1 MFSTRNQQQRRKGT
15 VVVAAALSL
24 VAILSFVALSLDGGM
39 LMDARRKVQA
49 IADSAALSAACEIY
63 VNWFT
68 TGGLDDKNG
77 SAAALAQQVCADSGF
92 VNGQNGV
99 TVTVNIPPQ
108 SGLFMG
114 VPGHV
119 EVIIRGSRPRA
130 FSKIFS
136 SNADIPIG
144 ARAVARGMRSTVN
157 NGILVLNPTQS
168 GSFSNGGG
176 ANVSVT
182 GSAPVIVDS
191 TNASAMIAN
200 GGGAVSAPQF
210 NVTGYP
216 GVSTPGG
223 GSFTGPIIPN
233 SQPTPDP
240 LRFIPPPDPTAM
252 GMTVQSTKKVQIT
265 SANTVTLNPGV
276 YTGGISASGKG
287 SVVLNPGIYYMDG
300 GGFSFT
306 GQGSLTAIGVMIY
319 NAPQS
324 NSDTIN
330 LQGSG
335 SITMSPPTSGPY
347 QGLSIFQA
355 RAPSIQPTVNI
366 TGNGTAPLSIT
377 GTFYVPSGPLK
388 VTGNGTQDTI
398 GSQYI
403 SDTLTLGGN
412 GSFNVNWNPAII
424 PGIRSIYLVE

>member
-1 MFSTRNQQQRRKGT
+1 MLSTRIQRQRREGT
-15 VVVAAALSL
+15 VVVAAAFSVITL
-24 VAILSFVALSLDGGM
+24 LSFVALSLDGGM
-39 LMDARRKVQA
+39 LLDARRQVQA
-49 IADSAALSAACEIY
+49 TADSAALSAACEIY

-77 SAAALAQQVCADSGF
+77 TAAALARQVCADSGF
-92 VNGQNGV
+92 TDGVNGT

-108 SGLFMG
+108 SGLFVG

-119 EVIIRGSRPRA
+119 EVIIKANRPRS
-130 FSKIFS
+130 FSTIFG
-136 SNADIPIG
+136 SNANIPIG
-144 ARAVARGMRSTVN
+144 ARAVARGMRSSVN
-157 NGILVLNPTQS
+157 NGILVLNPVLS

-176 ANVSVT
+176 AAVSVT

-191 TNASAMIAN
+191 TNGSAMVAN
-200 GGGAVSAPQF
+200 GGGAVAAPQF

-216 GVSTPGG
+216 GFSTPGG
-223 GSFTGPIIPN
+223 GSFTGPIN
-233 SQPTPDP
+233 SGVAPTPDP
-240 LRFIPPPDPTAM
+240 LRFIPPPDPLN
-252 GMTVQSTKKVQIT
+252 MTVQSTKALHTT
-265 SANTVTLNPGV
+265 SSTPLVLNPGV
-276 YTGGISASGKG
+276 YVGGISASGQG
-287 SVVLNPGIYYMDG
+287 SITLNPGIYYMQG

-306 GQGSLTAIGVMIY
+306 GQGSLVANGVMIY

-355 RAPSIQPTVNI
+355 RAPSIQPTVNV